1 MKEIKHFING
11 EFVASASGRTFDDIN
26 PATGQVVAKVHEG
39 GKAEIDQAVAAAR
52 AAMKGPWGSM
62 PLAERMDLL
71 MKLAHG
77 IQARAEEFAQAE
89 VADNGMPITLARHV
103 N

>member
-26 PATGQVVAKVHEG
+26 PATGQVVAWVHEG

-52 AAMKGPWGSM
+52 AAMKGPWAACRWPS
-62 PLAERMDLL
+62 AW
-71 MKLAHG
+71 
-77 IQARAEEFAQAE
+77 
-89 VADNGMPITLARHV
+89 TC
-103 N
+103 